1 MPFEPINWL
10 AVYCIFVVSITSLK
24 HIPIFLWLQIAIL
37 LLIFVDACWICD
49 FVDDIDEFYS
59 CWHIFWCFSHLKP
72 LPFFRWLFS
81 ILIEFRIFIDDFDPP
96 GKFIISCLNPDLFL
110 WFSLPPQ
117 IFSILQPR
125 GRRRRRQLPVPG
137 RSFSP
142 GGGDSD
148 DAGAAGGGRL
158 GGGACGRVD
167 QRRAQLGFIGM
178 VFSVK
183 NGWLWTAADV
193 RGFLCVRITF
203 W

>member
-117 IFSILQPR
+117 IFSILQPWR
-125 GRRRRRQLPVPG
+125 GRQRRRWRSWG
-137 RSFSP
+137 RAP
-142 GGGDSD
+142 GGRCMWQSWPTT
-148 DAGAAGGGRL
+148 GAARIHRDGLFGEKWMALDRRCSRL
-158 GGGACGRVD
+158 
-167 QRRAQLGFIGM
+167 
-178 VFSVK
+178 S
-183 NGWLWTAADV
+183 
-193 RGFLCVRITF
+193 LC
-203 W
+203 